1 MRQVF
6 LDTETTG
13 LYADQGDRIIEIA
26 CIELDRRRFSGRRYH
41 HYVNPGRSSHPEAVR
56 IHGITDAFLADK
68 PPFAAVVDELLA
80 FVEGAEVIIHN
91 ASFDLSFLDAE
102 LARLGRPRF
111 ATHCTQVT
119 DSLLM
124 AREQFPGKSNSLDA
138 LCRRLEVDNS
148 GRDLHGALIDADLLA
163 QVYLAMTRGQ
173 DSLVIDAA
181 GAAEAAAASGDAQ
194 AVLANADLSRFDLPL
209 LQPTAQ
215 ELAAHEALMQ
225 ALDASCKGKAVWRPA
240 ASPEAVA

>member
-1 MRQVF
+1 MRQIF

-13 LYADQGDRIIEIA
+13 LSADQGDRIIEIA
-26 CIELDRRRFSGRRYH
+26 CIELDNRRFSGRRYH
-41 HYVNPGRSSHPEAVR
+41 HYVNPGRSSHPDAVR

-68 PPFAAVVDELLA
+68 PPFAAVAEELLA

-91 ASFDLSFLDAE
+91 AAFDTGFLDAE

-111 ATHCTQVT
+111 ATHCAGVT

-163 QVYLAMTRGQ
+163 QVYLALTRGQ

-181 GAAEAAAASGDAQ
+181 EAASAAGGVREAAARVDLAAFALPVLPPDAE
-194 AVLANADLSRFDLPL
+194 
-209 LQPTAQ
+209 
-215 ELAAHEALMQ
+215 ELAAHEALMR
-225 ALDASCKGKAVWRPA
+225 ALDKGCKGKAVWRPA
-240 ASPEAVA
+240 ETPIAVA

>member
-1 MRQVF
+1 MRQIF

-13 LYADQGDRIIEIA
+13 LSPDQGDRIIEIA
-26 CIELDRRRFSGRRYH
+26 CIELDNRRFSGRRFH
-41 HYVNPGRSSHPEAVR
+41 HYVNPGRSSHPDAVR
-56 IHGITDAFLADK
+56 IHGIKDEFLADK
-68 PPFAAVVDELLA
+68 PPFAAVVDELLT

-91 ASFDLSFLDAE
+91 ASFDIAFLDAE
-102 LARLGRPRF
+102 LVRLERPRF
-111 ATHCTQVT
+111 ARLCAKVT

-173 DSLVIDAA
+173 DSLAISAADTERAA
-181 GAAEAAAASGDAQ
+181 GGRGPAVSGAGDFSGLMLARVGAS
-194 AVLANADLSRFDLPL
+194 AD
-209 LQPTAQ
+209 
-215 ELAAHEALMQ
+215 ELAQHEALLRG
-225 ALDASCKGKAVWRPA
+225 LDKASKGGSVWRPA
-240 ASPEAVA
+240 PADQPVA

>member
-1 MRQVF
+1 MRQIF

-13 LYADQGDRIIEIA
+13 LSADQGDRIIEVA
-26 CIELDRRRFSGRRYH
+26 CIELDNRRFSGRRFH
-41 HYVNPGRSSHPEAVR
+41 HYVNPSRSSHPDAVR
-56 IHGITDAFLADK
+56 VHGITDEFLADK
-68 PPFAAVVDELLA
+68 PPFEQVVDELLA

-91 ASFDLSFLDAE
+91 ATFDLAFLDAE

-111 ATHCTQVT
+111 ARHCAQVT

-124 AREQFPGKSNSLDA
+124 AREQYPGKSNSLDA

-173 DSLVIDAA
+173 DSLVIDASD
-181 GAAEAAAASGDAQ
+181 AAAAGTGARTDE
-194 AVLANADLSRFDLPL
+194 AVADLRALSLPL
-209 LQPTAQ
+209 LAASDEERRAHD
-215 ELAAHEALMQ
+215 ELLRG
-225 ALDASCKGKAVWRPA
+225 LDKACKKGAVWRPA
-240 ASPEAVA
+240 EAPAAVA